1 MEESKEINEDFANYI
16 IYWYAQYIILVVERK
31 QVIFYGK
38 KILPNI
44 FIVVLPYVLVLN
56 TYINMPIYNE
66 LTEYTVSLNLLLN
79 MAIYFLIMCIY
90 IYCFFIRK
98 IVFNAI
104 TVYIGIG
111 EILSIVFLSKYLPFA
126 LRNLMYS
133 QIQLNIFVFG
143 SFLVLY
149 IMLLILHYKQK
160 FYIHDWFS
168 LNGVSTNNQD

>member
-1 MEESKEINEDFANYI
+1 
-16 IYWYAQYIILVVERK
+16 
-31 QVIFYGK
+31 
-38 KILPNI
+38 
-44 FIVVLPYVLVLN
+44 
-56 TYINMPIYNE
+56 MPIYNE

-149 IMLLILHYKQK
+149 IMLLILHYKQNSCIKQQGLHKIVIGK
-160 FYIHDWFS
+160 FIHSLQHTGSIPARWTESIDSVFS
-168 LNGVSTNNQD
+168 VL

>member
-1 MEESKEINEDFANYI
+1 MEN
-16 IYWYAQYIILVVERK
+16 
-31 QVIFYGK
+31 K

-66 LTEYTVSLNLLLN
+66 LSEYSVSFKLLLN

-126 LRNLMYS
+126 LRNLMSNSNTIKY
-133 QIQLNIFVFG
+133 ICIWKF
-143 SFLVLY
+143 
-149 IMLLILHYKQK
+149 IMLCVVAAAFAL
-160 FYIHDWFS
+160 
-168 LNGVSTNNQD
+168 

>member
-1 MEESKEINEDFANYI
+1 MEN
-16 IYWYAQYIILVVERK
+16 
-31 QVIFYGK
+31 K

-66 LTEYTVSLNLLLN
+66 LTEYTVSLNLL
-79 MAIYFLIMCIY
+79 LIMCIY

-160 FYIHDWFS
+160 FYIHD
-168 LNGVSTNNQD
+168 